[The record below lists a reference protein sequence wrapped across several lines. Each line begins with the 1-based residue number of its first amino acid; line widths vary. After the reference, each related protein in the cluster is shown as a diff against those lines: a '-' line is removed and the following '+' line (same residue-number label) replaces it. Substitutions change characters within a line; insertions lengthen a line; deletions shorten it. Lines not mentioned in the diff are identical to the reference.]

1 MNASEI
7 AAWVGA
13 ATGSLALLW
22 DIIKWSRTGPRIAVS
37 VAPNMTAYGAAEL
50 LLGKEPCVLVEAN
63 NVGDGKTT
71 VTHLVGFYYD
81 SWLKRF
87 LRRKPTT
94 TMVVPDPTPG
104 KVPHVLDKGER
115 WVGMMEQN
123 AELIKMSQEGYLF
136 CGVYHSTSKRP
147 VLARL
152 VIRPK

>member
-1 MNASEI
+1 MSASEI

-22 DIIKWSRTGPRIAVS
+22 DIIKWSKTGPRIAVTA
-37 VAPNMTAYGAAEL
+37 APNMTGYGAAEL
-50 LLGKEPCVLVEAN
+50 ILGNKPCVLVEAC

-71 VTHLVGFYYD
+71 ITHLVGFYYD
-81 SWLKRF
+81 SWLKRLF
-87 LRRKPTT
+87 RRKPTT
-94 TMVVPDPTPG
+94 SIAVLDPSPG

-123 AELIKMSQEGYLF
+123 EELIRMSQDGYLF

-152 VIRPK
+152 VIPTP